1 MTVFSFEGIVPVV
14 HETAFVHPNASVT
27 GDVIIGRDVYVG
39 PGAAIRGDW
48 GKVVIEDGCNLQ
60 ENCVIHM
67 FPGTTVVLEASAH
80 VGHGA
85 IVHGARIGRN
95 ALIGMNAVI
104 MDNAVIGAECIV
116 GALTFVPADTQIPPR
131 KVVVGS
137 PAKVVRDVTDD
148 MVSWKT
154 EGTRLYQSLPA
165 RLHASLIAC
174 EPLRRI
180 EDRQSMSDRA
190 GGEQYRTW
198 HQTRES

>member
-48 GKVVIEDGCNLQ
+48 GKVVIEDGCNVQ